1 MAFSTWAAALSA
13 LQDEIAAENFRVGQV
28 AVGGKQITYRSPEQ
42 LIKAYNWVKNM
53 AAMEA
58 GMAVT
63 RVYAKQGGRG

>member
-58 GMAVT
+58 GTAVT